1 MCSTRLSPQETSAVT
16 LVRFPVDAEEQL
28 VAAILY
34 GYTGVPW
41 LQIVERVGKLSP
53 EARARIIDEYLQR
66 RGPHDQPLRALEHL
80 YYTFDIV
87 LDYGA
92 YRDIQRHRMATQ
104 TRQSL
109 STHYGYSVPDD
120 IVAYGLDDAFQ
131 KCMERAADAYNR
143 IAEEYPLE
151 AQYVLPLAYRMR
163 VLFTWNLRELFHFIQ
178 LRSAKQGHF
187 SYRGIAQQVYAEIER
202 VHPALARYIR
212 VDQAEYQLG
221 RL

>member
-1 MCSTRLSPQETSAVT
+1 METPGVT

-28 VAAILY
+28 AAAILY
-34 GYTGVPW
+34 GYTGVAW
-41 LQIVERVGKLSP
+41 LQIVERVGKLSA
-53 EARARIIDEYLQR
+53 EARTRIIDEYLRR

-104 TRQSL
+104 TRQSCPRVMDTASRMIL
-109 STHYGYSVPDD
+109 WHMVSAMPFGRAWNGPPMPTTVSLRNIPWKHNMCHWPTLPSAVY
-120 IVAYGLDDAFQ
+120 
-131 KCMERAADAYNR
+131 MEPARAVSLHPAPFGQAR
-143 IAEEYPLE
+143 A
-151 AQYVLPLAYRMR
+151 
-163 VLFTWNLRELFHFIQ
+163 
-178 LRSAKQGHF
+178 F
-187 SYRGIAQQVYAEIER
+187 SYRRIAQQVYAEIER

-212 VDQAEYQLG
+212 VDQADYQLG